1 MMSAFTDFSLTRFDV
16 KPRVKENIG
25 MRGGKSTELVP
36 SHGGQK
42 NVLTLS

>member
-16 KPRVKENIG
+16 KPRVKENFG
-25 MRGGKSTELVP
+25 VREGESAEKVP